1 MKIRLRTM
9 LGTMLVF
16 TSMALEL
23 PEDPGV
29 SAGVLI
35 EKETCGFIPTPRT
48 TYQQWYVGTFCP
60 KPN

>member
-1 MKIRLRTM
+1 MKIRLRAT
-9 LGTMLVF
+9 LKALLVF
-16 TSMALEL
+16 ASMGLEL

-35 EKETCGFIPTPRT
+35 EKEACGYLPSPRT
-48 TYQQWYVGTFCP
+48 AYQEWYATLCP

>member
-16 TSMALEL
+16 ASMALKL

-29 SAGVLI
+29 SARVLV
-35 EKETCGFIPTPRT
+35 EKEACGYLPSPRT
-48 TYQQWYVGTFCP
+48 AYQQWYATLCP